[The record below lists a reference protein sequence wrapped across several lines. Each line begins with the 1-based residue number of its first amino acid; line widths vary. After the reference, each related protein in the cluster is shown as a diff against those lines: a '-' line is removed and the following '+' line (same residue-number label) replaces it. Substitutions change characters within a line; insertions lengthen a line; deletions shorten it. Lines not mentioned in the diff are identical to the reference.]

1 MLIDTHAHLDFEDFE
16 KDLDETVRRA
26 IDAGVGIMINP
37 GINVPSSRKAV
48 AIAELFDCVYAAAGI
63 HAHDVAD
70 CSPDVIDEIARI
82 AEHPKVVA
90 VGECGLDFFRNY
102 APRARQ
108 LEVFRDQVRLALR
121 LGKPLVVHSRGAE
134 EETLQVLTEERAEL
148 VGGVLHCLGG
158 APDQPLRA
166 QILGFVVGVGG
177 TLTYPRSDRRD
188 FVANVDIHSI
198 VLETDAPFLP
208 PEPHRGKR
216 NEPAW
221 LPLVAQ
227 KLAETRSLPLDDVH
241 RITSSNAERLFR
253 IGMADPARTSSFPSA
268 TAPRS
273 G

>member
-26 IDAGVGIMINP
+26 TDAGVGIMINP
-37 GINVPSSRKAV
+37 GINVPSSRKAL
-48 AIAELFDCVYAAAGI
+48 AIAERFDCVYAAAGI
-63 HAHDVAD
+63 HAHDVAG
-70 CSPDVIDEIARI
+70 CSAESIDAIADI
-82 AEHPKVVA
+82 AQHPKVVA

-102 APRARQ
+102 APRGLQ
-108 LEVFRDQVRLALR
+108 FEVFRNQIRLALR

-134 EETLQVLTEERAEL
+134 EETIRVLTEEKAAL
-148 VGGVLHCLGG
+148 VGGVLHCFGG
-158 APDQPLRA
+158 SPDQALSA
-166 QILGFVVGVGG
+166 QKLGFAVGVGG

-241 RITSSNAERLFR
+241 RITSSNAERLLR

-268 TAPRS
+268 TSPVS

>member
-1 MLIDTHAHLDFEDFE
+1 M
-16 KDLDETVRRA
+16 
-26 IDAGVGIMINP
+26 
-37 GINVPSSRKAV
+37 
-48 AIAELFDCVYAAAGI
+48 
-63 HAHDVAD
+63 
-70 CSPDVIDEIARI
+70 
-82 AEHPKVVA
+82 A

-102 APRARQ
+102 APRGLQ
-108 LEVFRDQVRLALR
+108 LEVFRDQIHLALR

-134 EETLQVLTEERAEL
+134 EETIRILTEEKAAL
-148 VGGVLHCLGG
+148 VGGVLHCFGG
-158 APDQPLRA
+158 SPDQALRA
-166 QILGFVVGVGG
+166 QKLGFAVGVGG

-241 RITSSNAERLFR
+241 RITSSTAEVLFR
-253 IGMADPARTSSFPSA
+253 IGRAGSSHASCPSA